1 MSALI
6 KYTLTENRLLFT
18 KEEPANL
25 ERIKAMAQMLL
36 DSDDK
41 DEIEILYDEDGKITY
56 TIDEKKDDEEFD
68 EIIIMQ

>member
-1 MSALI
+1 
-6 KYTLTENRLLFT
+6 
-18 KEEPANL
+18 
-25 ERIKAMAQMLL
+25 MAQMLL